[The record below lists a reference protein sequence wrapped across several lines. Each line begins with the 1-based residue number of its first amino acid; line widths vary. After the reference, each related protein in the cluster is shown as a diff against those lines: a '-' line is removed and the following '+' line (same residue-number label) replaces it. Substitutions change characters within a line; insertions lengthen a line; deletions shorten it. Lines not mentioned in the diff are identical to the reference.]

1 MINALSL
8 GMPSCTNLEYADFP
22 HVLLVLDQFPKTL
35 GGGERI
41 VLKIAALLP
50 QYGYRASIL
59 TFSVHPESAALNS
72 PPCPI
77 SLLPLQRTYDFK
89 AFQAA
94 LEFRQFLRQQKIQIV
109 QTFFESSDLWAGFLT
124 RTLSNSKLVW
134 SRRDMGILRASKHH
148 LGYRLLARAPHAVFA
163 VSEQVRRHCIEI
175 DRIDPARVQT
185 IYNGLDIVDW
195 NTPPKLANNSG
206 KVVVTTVGNIRRV
219 KGHDVFI
226 KAAAVIAQRFSG
238 VSFSIAGD
246 VLEPDYF
253 SELQDLVGTLG
264 LSNCFHFVGGITNL
278 REHLS
283 TSDIFVLPS
292 RSEGFSN
299 AIVEAMA
306 ASLPVVATN
315 VGGNAEA
322 VEDGVTGFIVP
333 VDDPVA
339 LSAAITRLISN
350 PSQAKAMGEA
360 GRNLVME
367 KFTTEAMM
375 SKIATCYKN
384 LLTSGGGSPTTET
397 KTETAKVGYER
408 RNIS

>member
-1 MINALSL
+1 
-8 GMPSCTNLEYADFP
+8 
-22 HVLLVLDQFPKTL
+22 
-35 GGGERI
+35 
-41 VLKIAALLP
+41 
-50 QYGYRASIL
+50 
-59 TFSVHPESAALNS
+59 
-72 PPCPI
+72 
-77 SLLPLQRTYDFK
+77 LQRTYDFK
-89 AFQAA
+89 AFLAA
-94 LEFRQFLRQQKIQIV
+94 LEFRQFLKQSEIQIV

-124 RTLSNSKLVW
+124 RTLSKSKLVW

-148 LGYRLLARAPHAVFA
+148 LSYRLMADAPHAVFA

-185 IYNGLDIVDW
+185 IYNGLDVSDW
-195 NTPPKLANNSG
+195 NTPPRPINSSG
-206 KVVVTTVGNIRRV
+206 KVIVTTVGNIRRV

-226 KAAAVIAQRFSG
+226 KAAASIVEHFPGA
-238 VSFSIAGD
+238 SFSIAGD
-246 VLEPDYF
+246 ILEPDYF
-253 SELQDLVGTLG
+253 SELQGLVRTLG

-322 VEDGVTGFIVP
+322 VEDGVTGSIVP

-375 SKIATCYKN
+375 SKIAACYKH
-384 LLTSGGGSPTTET
+384 LLAAN
-397 KTETAKVGYER
+397 AKLV
-408 RNIS
+408 

>member
-1 MINALSL
+1 MINALPL
-8 GMPSCTNLEYADFP
+8 GISSHTNAEHADLP

-77 SLLPLQRTYDFK
+77 YLLPLQRTYDFK

-94 LEFRQFLRQQKIQIV
+94 LEFRQFLRQQKIKIV

-175 DRIDPARVQT
+175 DRIDPVRVQT

-195 NTPPKLANNSG
+195 NTPPKPANNSG

-226 KAAAVIAQRFSG
+226 KAAAVIAQRFPS
-238 VSFSIAGD
+238 VSFNIAGD

-253 SELQDLVGTLG
+253 SELQDLVSTLG

-333 VDDPVA
+333 SDDPAA
-339 LSAAITRLISN
+339 LSAAIIRLISN

-375 SKIATCYKN
+375 SKIAACYKD
-384 LLTSGGGSPTTET
+384 LLVAD
-397 KTETAKVGYER
+397 AKLV
-408 RNIS
+408 

>member
-1 MINALSL
+1 MINALPL
-8 GMPSCTNLEYADFP
+8 GISSGTNTDYADLP
-22 HVLLVLDQFPKTL
+22 HVLLVLDQLPKTL

-50 QYGYRASIL
+50 HYGFRASIL
-59 TFSVHPESAALNS
+59 TFSIHPESAALNS

-77 SLLPLQRTYDFK
+77 YLLPLQRTYDFR
-89 AFQAA
+89 ALQAA
-94 LEFRQFLRQQKIQIV
+94 LDLRQFLRQQKIKIV
-109 QTFFESSDLWAGFLT
+109 QTFFESSDLWAGFVV
-124 RTLSNSKLVW
+124 RTSSKAKLVW
-134 SRRDMGILRASKHH
+134 SRRDMGILRTSKHH
-148 LGYRLLARAPHAVFA
+148 LAYRLLASAPHAVFA
-163 VSEQVRRHCIEI
+163 VSEEVRRHCIEI

-185 IYNGLDIVDW
+185 IYNGLDVIDW
-195 NTPPKLANNSG
+195 NLPPKLPSSG
-206 KVVVTTVGNIRRV
+206 KVIVTTVGNIRSV

-226 KAAAVIAQRFSG
+226 KAAVAIVKHFPG

-246 VLEPDYF
+246 VLEQDYF
-253 SELQDLVGTLG
+253 LELQDLVRALG
-264 LSNCFHFVGGITNL
+264 LSNCFHFVGGIDDL

-283 TSDIFVLPS
+283 ASDIFVLPS

-315 VGGNAEA
+315 VGGNSEA

-333 VDDPVA
+333 IDDPVA
-339 LSAAITRLISN
+339 LSAAITQLISN

-375 SKIATCYKN
+375 GKIAACYKN
-384 LLTSGGGSPTTET
+384 LLTSTVSC
-397 KTETAKVGYER
+397 
-408 RNIS
+408 